1 MWSCAFERRTIRP
14 VGKLLTRVTM
24 SDADIQPSLQAEA
37 KR

>member
-14 VGKLLTRVTM
+14 VGKSLTRVTM
-24 SDADIQPSLQAEA
+24 RDADIEPSLQAEA